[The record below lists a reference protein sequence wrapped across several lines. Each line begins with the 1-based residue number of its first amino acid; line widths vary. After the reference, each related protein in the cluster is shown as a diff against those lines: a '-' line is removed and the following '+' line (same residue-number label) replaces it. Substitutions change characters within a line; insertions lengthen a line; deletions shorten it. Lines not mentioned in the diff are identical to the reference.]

1 MDPNHL
7 VIKGVRV
14 SEPKSVF
21 DQYEDR
27 VENALWSYEVKGQL
41 EDALN
46 EYRAVETDLAALSI
60 SSDQAAYP
68 ECQRVLAYC

>member
-41 EDALN
+41 EDALT
-46 EYRAVETDLAALSI
+46 EYRAV
-60 SSDQAAYP
+60 
-68 ECQRVLAYC
+68 